1 MAQPGKG
8 ENSECPIWL
17 KQWANQKNIYKHL
30 GGHSPQ
36 DTTSRRNQAKYL
48 EKEEKNW
55 GQIHKKQKTKTKTKT
70 KQNKSKQIKQKQKKK
85 KKKRKEKTHIYK
97 HFGCH
102 LPQDTIRYKDT
113 KSGQNRAEIWKK
125 RKNWKGKDKNQK
137 SSFTPLQTGTA
148 DYATAFIKGNMVL

>member
-1 MAQPGKG
+1 MVQPGKG

-30 GGHSPQ
+30 GSHSPQ
-36 DTTSRRNQAKYL
+36 ETTSRQNQAKYL

-55 GQIHKKQKTKTKTKT
+55 GQIHKRKKKKQ
-70 KQNKSKQIKQKQKKK
+70 KQNKKKEKKKRKKK
-85 KKKRKEKTHIYK
+85 KKKKKKTHIYK

-102 LPQDTIRYKDT
+102 LPQDTIPYKDT

-137 SSFTPLQTGTA
+137 GSFTPLQTGTA